1 MMFGKTT
8 TSPGG
13 LAALLVLL
21 LALPLPAPAETPP
34 LTIAALMAE
43 LAAVPERHAAFV
55 EIKTLHA
62 LAAPIETH
70 GTLAWRRPDHLE
82 KITFPPHPERLVL
95 DGQTLSLTLGEQ
107 PAREIALAS
116 APPIAG
122 LVDAIRATLAGDL
135 AALQRYYSVG
145 LEGDRADWRLT
156 LVPSDPAIARFL
168 RVARIEGG
176 GPTPSLVTFDQS
188 NGDASVMRI
197 TPTP

>member
-1 MMFGKTT
+1 M
-8 TSPGG
+8 
-13 LAALLVLL
+13 
-21 LALPLPAPAETPP
+21 PAPAETAP
-34 LTIAALMAE
+34 LTITALMAE
-43 LAAVPERHAAFV
+43 LAAVPERQARFV

-62 LAAPIETH
+62 LAAPIETQ

-82 KITFPPHPERLVL
+82 KITLPPHPERLVL
-95 DGQTLSLTLGEQ
+95 DGQTLTLTLGTQ

-135 AALQRYYSVG
+135 AALQHYYSVG
-145 LEGDRADWRLT
+145 LEGDRAHWRLT

-168 RVARIEGG
+168 RLARIEGD
-176 GPTPSLVTFDQS
+176 GPTPNLVTFEQS

-197 TPTP
+197 TPLP